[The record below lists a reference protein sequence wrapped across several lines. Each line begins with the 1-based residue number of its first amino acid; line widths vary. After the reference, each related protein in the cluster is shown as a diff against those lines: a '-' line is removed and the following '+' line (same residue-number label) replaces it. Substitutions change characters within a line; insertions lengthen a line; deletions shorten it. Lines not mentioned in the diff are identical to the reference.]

1 MANNNI
7 DPQIMAQLM
16 QMYQQGQI
24 NIQNPNMNMNPFG
37 NNNQTVFIPPNSNQF
52 NANNMF
58 GMGMN
63 NMNFVNNMNNV
74 SNQNQNQG
82 DNWLITFEKKP
93 ENSKIDIQISSSE
106 IVSNAYLK
114 YREKSMLFNTSLKF
128 TYKGKPLDAT
138 LSLSASGLS
147 NNATITVE
155 QGPSNSNTNQNLF
168 QNNPNQLNLLFENQA
183 ENSSINI
190 QVQPDKLVKDAVIA
204 YKNKIQKDVPM
215 IFIYNSKTLDENMSL
230 KDAGITASG
239 KILVV
244 QTGNVIGAYFN

>member
-52 NANNMF
+52 NANNNMF

-74 SNQNQNQG
+74 NNQNQNQG
-82 DNWLITFEKKP
+82 EDWLITFEKKP
-93 ENSKIDIQISSSE
+93 ENSKINIQISSSE
-106 IVSNAYLK
+106 IVANIFLK
-114 YREKSMLFNTSLKF
+114 YREKSMLNIPLKF
-128 TYKGKPLDAT
+128 TYKGKPLDGK
-138 LSLSASGLS
+138 LPLSASGLS

-155 QGPSNSNTNQNLF
+155 KGESNTVLKQNLV
-168 QNNPNQLNLLFENQA
+168 QNNPNQFNLFFEKRGEDQT
-183 ENSSINI
+183 INI
-190 QVQPDKLVKDAVIA
+190 QVQPDKLVKDAILA
-204 YKNKIQKDVPM
+204 YKNKIQKDTEM
-215 IFIYNSKTLDENMSL
+215 IFIFNSKTLHEDMSL
-230 KDAGITASG
+230 KEAGISSG
-239 KILVV
+239 ARIMVV
-244 QTGNVIGAYFN
+244 EIGQIKGAYYN